1 MMRKP
6 IMNFR
11 GPAARLFLGAVVLA
25 LATLALSFL
34 HVNLAATAFIYLV
47 VILLLSLVSGF
58 VASTLLSVIAAAALV
73 YFFAPPIFDF
83 QIDDPQDLVVVVAF
97 LATSLIG
104 THLLGKLREEREGAL
119 ETKAKLR
126 RSEADL
132 RESEREWREV
142 FEHNPVMYF
151 MVDAAGTVLNVNTF
165 GAAQLGYSVAD
176 LVGQS
181 VLKVFLEEDQ
191 EFVRQC
197 VGVCLEAPGQSHTW
211 EVRKIR
217 KDGSVLWVRENAKA
231 LRRASDQFIVLIAC
245 EDVTEQKQTENAL
258 RQSEAYLAE
267 AQHLSHTGS
276 WSWDVRRQEFVYRSA
291 EVYRLFGFDPGCVE
305 TLSMP

>member
-104 THLLGKLREEREGAL
+104 THLLGKLR
-119 ETKAKLR
+119 
-126 RSEADL
+126 
-132 RESEREWREV
+132 
-142 FEHNPVMYF
+142 
-151 MVDAAGTVLNVNTF
+151 
-165 GAAQLGYSVAD
+165 
-176 LVGQS
+176 
-181 VLKVFLEEDQ
+181 
-191 EFVRQC
+191 
-197 VGVCLEAPGQSHTW
+197 
-211 EVRKIR
+211 
-217 KDGSVLWVRENAKA
+217 
-231 LRRASDQFIVLIAC
+231 
-245 EDVTEQKQTENAL
+245 
-258 RQSEAYLAE
+258 
-267 AQHLSHTGS
+267 
-276 WSWDVRRQEFVYRSA
+276 
-291 EVYRLFGFDPGCVE
+291 
-305 TLSMP
+305 